1 MLGPSRVLVE
11 YKEGEVYHSFSKE
24 GLKQDQDSSL
34 GVQAMGKERS
44 SCSTSVSGER
54 TLFDRDVY
62 SRKERKKASSCPKK
76 HYYLQL
82 AKYLKKMHSVKTK
95 GFGILDS
102 SFTGSSQSWYKYV
115 LGILE
120 DLKGCV
126 QEKKLT
132 PGEARKIESEFRIV
146 KSYFKSYATPRLL
159 HGDIYRDNTMI
170 FKGKLSGIID
180 AADAFSGDPMYEF
193 GIIYSEEFDWNVIS
207 WMEQEYGS
215 LNRHLIWVYA
225 VLGSVW
231 ILKLVDK
238 PVMIRGVQRRIRDLL
253 QKRF

>member
-1 MLGPSRVLVE
+1 
-11 YKEGEVYHSFSKE
+11 
-24 GLKQDQDSSL
+24 
-34 GVQAMGKERS
+34 
-44 SCSTSVSGER
+44 
-54 TLFDRDVY
+54 
-62 SRKERKKASSCPKK
+62 
-76 HYYLQL
+76 
-82 AKYLKKMHSVKTK
+82 
-95 GFGILDS
+95 
-102 SFTGSSQSWYKYV
+102 
-115 LGILE
+115 
-120 DLKGCV
+120 
-126 QEKKLT
+126 
-132 PGEARKIESEFRIV
+132 
-146 KSYFKSYATPRLL
+146 
-159 HGDIYRDNTMI
+159 MI